1 MIRVRVA
8 AEQLV
13 EGELRLSGEEH
24 HYLMRVRRIR
34 VGERVELFDG
44 AGGVAAAAVEAVSG
58 EETALRVGEVRREAA
73 ARAQLTSVIPLL
85 KGERMDQ
92 CVEKLVEV
100 GCDRIILWEAERAV
114 VRLEQD
120 KRAARLER
128 IKAQVVAAVRQ
139 CGRATIPEV
148 EGIWT
153 LKEVVEWAREAASQA
168 GGRRVVLEPGGRRL
182 RVTPGEGAE
191 GGEGGPGAQGGASAA
206 VLVSGPEGGLG
217 EKELR
222 LLEEAGFERASL
234 TETVLRAETAPV
246 VAVAIWR
253 WAEG

>member
-8 AEQLV
+8 AAQLV

-44 AGGVAAAAVEAVSG
+44 AGAVAEAAVEAVSG

-73 ARAQLTSVIPLL
+73 VRAQLTSVIPLL

-100 GCDRIILWEAERAV
+100 GCDRIVLWEAERAV
-114 VRLEQD
+114 VRLEKD

-153 LKEVVEWAREAASQA
+153 LKEVVEWARDAASPA
-168 GGRRVVLEPGGRRL
+168 GARRVVLEPGGRRL
-182 RVTPGEGAE
+182 RVTPGEGEE
-191 GGEGGPGAQGGASAA
+191 GGEDGASAA
-206 VLVSGPEGGLG
+206 VLVSGPEGGLS

-222 LLEEAGFERASL
+222 MLEEAGFERASL

>member
-8 AEQLV
+8 AAQLV

-44 AGGVAAAAVEAVSG
+44 AGGVAEAAVEAVSG

-73 ARAQLTSVIPLL
+73 TRAQLTSVIPLL

-100 GCDRIILWEAERAV
+100 GCDRIVLWEAERAV
-114 VRLEQD
+114 VRLEKD

-153 LKEVVEWAREAASQA
+153 LKEVVEWARDAASQA
-168 GGRRVVLEPGGRRL
+168 GARRVVLEPGGRRL

-191 GGEGGPGAQGGASAA
+191 GEQGGVNAA
-206 VLVSGPEGGLG
+206 VLVSGPEGGLS

-222 LLEEAGFERASL
+222 VLEEGGFERASL

>member
-8 AEQLV
+8 AAQLA

-44 AGGVAAAAVEAVSG
+44 AGAVAEAAVEAVSG

-100 GCDRIILWEAERAV
+100 GCDRIVLWEAERAV
-114 VRLEQD
+114 VRLEKD

-153 LKEVVEWAREAASQA
+153 LKEVVEWASDAASPA
-168 GGRRVVLEPGGRRL
+168 GSRRVVLEPGGRRL

-191 GGEGGPGAQGGASAA
+191 GEQGGQGGASAA

-222 LLEEAGFERASL
+222 MLEEAGFERASL